1 MGFLALIP
9 FVMSTVQHIE
19 SIFGPK
25 TGTQK
30 KDAAVAAVSDV
41 LNIFNTIQPG
51 GKTVNSSQMMEGI
64 GEVIDGVVKVMNA
77 TGQFTH

>member
-1 MGFLALIP
+1 MGFLALMP
-9 FVMSTVQHIE
+9 FVLSTIQHVE

-25 TGTQK
+25 TGVQK
-30 KDAAVAAVSDV
+30 RDAVTAAVSDV

-51 GKTVNSSQMMEGI
+51 GKTVNSSDMMAGI
-64 GEVIDGVVKVMNA
+64 GEIIDGVVKVMNA